1 MVRIHIRVP
10 VYPTEDAEKV
20 VVAVSNIFPDA
31 VLTFEDENLLSG
43 SARNLE
49 KFATIIKNARIR
61 DTVRAELYRNLK
73 GNKTSFQLNKQAAYA
88 GTVSFSIGEPLGEI
102 CVEIE
107 DEDLV
112 KLIDQIAPDTRALNN
127 P

>member
-112 KLIDQIAPDTRALNN
+112 KLIDQIAPDTRELNN